1 MCVFPEA
8 TTLQA
13 LYTITIDAELGLH
26 HMALFS
32 LSLQKILRNFLYNLL
47 TVYVFLLMYKPK
59 QSKALTF
66 KNSLMVP
73 GRENP
78 LSKESETRLGSR
90 LIVNSQPQI
99 LTGCW
104 AAGWTEGWEGCKAQ
118 QGYNIYISLS

>member
-1 MCVFPEA
+1 MFPEA
-8 TTLQA
+8 MTLQA
-13 LYTITIDAELGLH
+13 LYTITIDAKLGLH
-26 HMALFS
+26 HMA
-32 LSLQKILRNFLYNLL
+32 LSLQKILRNFLYKLL

-66 KNSLMVP
+66 KNSLVVP
-73 GRENP
+73 ERENP

-104 AAGWTEGWEGCKAQ
+104 AAGRMEGWKGYKAQ

>member
-8 TTLQA
+8 MTLQA

-26 HMALFS
+26 HIA
-32 LSLQKILRNFLYNLL
+32 LSLQKILRNFLYKLL
-47 TVYVFLLMYKPK
+47 TVYVFLLMHKPK

-73 GRENP
+73 ERENP

-104 AAGWTEGWEGCKAQ
+104 AAGWMEGWEGYKAQ